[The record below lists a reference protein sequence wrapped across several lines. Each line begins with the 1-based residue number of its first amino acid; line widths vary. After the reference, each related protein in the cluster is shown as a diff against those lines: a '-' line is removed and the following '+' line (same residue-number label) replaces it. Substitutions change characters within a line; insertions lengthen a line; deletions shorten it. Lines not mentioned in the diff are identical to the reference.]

1 MLEVVLGGVGALLAV
16 WIGFLTWKISVL
28 DQELARGEN
37 ELASLSENIDEIQG
51 VILEKFEQ
59 MQEETQGFDW
69 REMIEMQRANLF
81 QNILGIGVQ
90 KLASKLGM
98 GQIALANIEEPSP
111 DSGQAWPEEKQNAEE
126 VDAATI

>member
-111 DSGQAWPEEKQNAEE
+111 HSGQAWPEEKQNAEE
-126 VDAATI
+126 VEAATI